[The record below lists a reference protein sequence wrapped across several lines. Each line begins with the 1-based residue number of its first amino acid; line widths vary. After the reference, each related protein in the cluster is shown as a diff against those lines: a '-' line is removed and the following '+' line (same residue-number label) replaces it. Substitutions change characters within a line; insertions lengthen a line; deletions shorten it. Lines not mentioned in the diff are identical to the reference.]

1 MSKSIVVH
9 PFTLCLVFTVII
21 VLAMPAFADEIPLQ
35 PEFDAAVGSVGPSG
49 SGFGFNFGR
58 NHNFVIRGFGTSTLP
73 VCPTPCMSG
82 TIFNPSVVLSGMTG
96 GGFIDI
102 GLKTIQYPWLFFQGS
117 ITVEGNSFKIPSGP
131 NPDLARHVTFNG
143 QLLACTTPSCDGSV
157 AFVVNVHRGATLHL
171 RFSGSGSDLRLVSE
185 TYSLAP
191 EPGTL
196 ALLVTGIGLIGGLGF
211 RRISAHQGCV
221 RNAE

>member
-1 MSKSIVVH
+1 MSKSLVVH
-9 PFTLCLVFTVII
+9 PFTLTLVFTVII

-102 GLKTIQYPWLFFQGS
+102 GHKTI
-117 ITVEGNSFKIPSGP
+117 
-131 NPDLARHVTFNG
+131 
-143 QLLACTTPSCDGSV
+143 
-157 AFVVNVHRGATLHL
+157 
-171 RFSGSGSDLRLVSE
+171 
-185 TYSLAP
+185 
-191 EPGTL
+191 
-196 ALLVTGIGLIGGLGF
+196 
-211 RRISAHQGCV
+211 
-221 RNAE
+221 